1 MTSEVDIYR
10 SRHTGKEIDD
20 AVDRVAQ
27 LINELDSLGGSWV
40 EVVQTTGFSTSK
52 VMSQA
57 AVTRLLD
64 TLAKLYDPKQGI
76 TAGVLKAV
84 KTFMLEN
91 QDNGQEN
98 AILHVKNTE
107 GGGRELRI
115 ATGDDT
121 LIIPLKSGHVPLAE
135 EVQPL
140 LVSGQNIKTVNGQSL
155 LGDGDLDIKGGGGG
169 DVVITLSPTTLVFNE
184 VGDVA
189 LVSFRAYR
197 NGRLFSPSAEEGC
210 EQPVFLMDDPNF
222 SKRFTVHF
230 APPMPN
236 DQSQRFKVTLKDATP
251 YRGFYQYKVMV
262 YGKAYITQ
270 VLVVIGANAAPADTV
285 SVTAESAARLGA
297 GVFAAQGARI
307 NITEPIALKEGTE
320 YPVGR
325 GSALHFF
332 AKGRIDGPGTLA
344 LDNTLIEAPMVKVF
358 GDTLRVK
365 GLMRCP
371 AVYPEWFG
379 AAGDGVADDAP
390 AIQRAIDC
398 AGHVPVTLAAE
409 RYLVKSTLN
418 MIEPLGN
425 PDILAAYGYT
435 HASGSAWNV
444 RQTLTVMHDIIGDAS
459 LAGPVIRMGSR
470 DSHLT
475 VRGAVVVRNPTEQA
489 VGVTCVGTQYDNAIP
504 TSGPGNINTG
514 DLGCLSYIDI
524 ASVIKGADGFSYF
537 DGGAQAA
544 QAYGLGKGSGVVFA
558 STTGGYCNVR
568 NVYGFHN
575 GVLITFANGCKV
587 DVGAAGCVNAI
598 LIDGLP
604 HAWAGG
610 VTRNEIRLGTVDVNA
625 SWAWVKESADP
636 SCAVKIGATNAV
648 TGSTG
653 VEVADNRITI
663 DGSNTGNA
671 YNTMHLF
678 HKRGPNNFRGNI
690 ITASSTLVRNQGAG
704 WMPLMVEPPDNKPGA
719 NNANRYVSLVA
730 WDYKYM
736 SMSRGYNTEV
746 SPVVIDPSPHTVC
759 YRYGNLPR
767 DTSRFYCEKVI
778 ITAPEAPEMH
788 ADPAGDSIRIL
799 VPHYSQLHK
808 CHVLELIP
816 GPAVAGDA
824 TVKGHIYIQ
833 KAPSGLPGVPKHE
846 VWGWEDGAFK
856 RLGYYIDIYS
866 LVK

>member
-20 AVDRVAQ
+20 AVDRVTQ

-64 TLAKLYDPKQGI
+64 KLAKLYDPKQGI

-140 LVSGQNIKTVNGQSL
+140 LVSGRNIKTVNGQSL
-155 LGDGDLDIKGGGGG
+155 LGGGDLAVGGQG
-169 DVVITLSPTTLVFNE
+169 
-184 VGDVA
+184 
-189 LVSFRAYR
+189 
-197 NGRLFSPSAEEGC
+197 PS
-210 EQPVFLMDDPNF
+210 
-222 SKRFTVHF
+222 
-230 APPMPN
+230 
-236 DQSQRFKVTLKDATP
+236 
-251 YRGFYQYKVMV
+251 
-262 YGKAYITQ
+262 
-270 VLVVIGANAAPADTV
+270 APADTV

-537 DGGAQAA
+537 DGGAKAA

-558 STTGGYCNVR
+558 SITGGYCNVR

-610 VTRNEIRLGTVDVNA
+610 VTRNEIRLGTVDVQP

-648 TGSTG
+648 AGSTG

-690 ITASSTLVRNQGAG
+690 ITTSSTLVRNQGAG